1 MSRMCS
7 AVGGDFRD
15 LARRFG
21 VGVSEMLD
29 SDAESA
35 SCNCNMS
42 SLGGCVCLRGLL
54 RTGVLALRFVPVVA
68 GVPLDCRECLPPPFV
83 GACSSCVISSAMES
97 FKRTVVVVARGRR
110 LAE

>member
-1 MSRMCS
+1 MRSS
-7 AVGGDFRD
+7 VGGDFRD

-21 VGVSEMLD
+21 VGVSGMFV
-29 SDAESA
+29 SDADSA
-35 SCNCNMS
+35 SCNCSMS

-54 RTGVLALRFVPVVA
+54 RTGVPALRFDPAVA
-68 GVPLDCRECLPPPFV
+68 GVSLDCRECLPRPFV
-83 GACSSCVISSAMES
+83 DARSSCVISSAMES